1 MVKQEE
7 SEVSRPLRR
16 VFEKVVNVFSKVVIT
31 RLYLLKTKL
40 FISRRDIFHLLL
52 TCLILLNLR
61 PIQEQSAIQ
70 SANPEPL
77 EVTSSS

>member
-40 FISRRDIFHLLL
+40 FIIRRDIFHLLL

-61 PIQEQSAIQ
+61 
-70 SANPEPL
+70 ANSRA
-77 EVTSSS
+77 VSNTIC